1 MISVVIP
8 TYNEEKNIER
18 CLKAFEGQ
26 TIPRQDFEIIVVDGQ
41 SRDRTVEIAEKYA
54 DKVIQ
59 QVSKG
64 VGGARNDGAKIA
76 NGDIIVTTDADCIP
90 YAEWLEVAK
99 KHFEN
104 EEVVAVTGF
113 LDPFDYAGMRN
124 YETYLYELL
133 FGISNQMLNLF
144 SVTGYYHLCGANS
157 AFHRDTFLEIGGYQ
171 DLPYSDDIEIYKRLK
186 PKGKMVLEK
195 NMKVNYSVRRI
206 RKMSLWKYIY
216 TITRNDIV
224 TMVMNVKPTDD
235 SYAKQD
241 YG

>member
-18 CLKAFEGQ
+18 CLKAFEEQ

-54 DKVIQ
+54 DRVIQ
-59 QVSKG
+59 QISKG
-64 VGGARNDGAKIA
+64 VGGARNDGARIA
-76 NGDIIVTTDADCIP
+76 DGDIIVTTDADCIP

-133 FGISNQMLNLF
+133 FGISNQILNLF
-144 SVTGYYHLCGANS
+144 SVMGYYHLCGANS

-224 TMVMNVKPTDD
+224 TMVMNAKPTDD
-235 SYAKQD
+235 SYARQE
-241 YG
+241 YN